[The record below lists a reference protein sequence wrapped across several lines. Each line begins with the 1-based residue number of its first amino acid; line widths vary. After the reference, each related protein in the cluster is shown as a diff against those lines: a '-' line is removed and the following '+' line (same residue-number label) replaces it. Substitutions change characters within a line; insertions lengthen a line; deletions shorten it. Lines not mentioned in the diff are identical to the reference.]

1 MKGCGRRGRKGKVG
15 RVFIKPDLKIRLEK
29 KISLNVMKSI
39 SKLPLSCFVSFGK
52 PFLNSCKL
60 GNKIKTFGLR
70 AFWSYILQSVNIL
83 PIEIALE

>member
-15 RVFIKPDLKIRLEK
+15 RLFIKPDLKIRLEK

-60 GNKIKTFGLR
+60 GKQDKNFRVEGILEVHT
-70 AFWSYILQSVNIL
+70 AISYIL